1 MKTLLQPGTI
11 LCLPTTPFCAPP
23 TGLPVHQTDELRMRI
38 SVLCCHGGLTGV
50 PQVSIPG
57 TTTGP
62 DHAPVGLS
70 VVAGHNRDTELL
82 AVAAALEATS

>member
-1 MKTLLQPGTI
+1 VQ
-11 LCLPTTPFCAPP
+11 
-23 TGLPVHQTDELRMRI
+23 QTDELRMRI

-50 PQVSIPG
+50 PQISIPG

-82 AVAAALEATS
+82 AVAAALEASS